1 MKKIIRL
8 TESDLT
14 RIVKRIINEQLQEDI
29 FIKKGFEIVEPKDKI
44 EDVVLRLKNKF
55 AFGDTKVYNRKRDR
69 VMLISDGKQVFFL
82 SAPNGFTVNQ
92 VYKIEDE
99 MFKTKFK

>member
-14 RIVKRIINEQLQEDI
+14 RIVKRIINEQSQGDI
-29 FIKKGFEIVEPKDKI
+29 FMKKGFEIIEPKDKKI
-44 EDVVLRLKNKF
+44 EDLVLRLKNKF
-55 AFGDTKVYNRKRDR
+55 GFEDTNTKVYKRKRDG

-82 SAPNGFTVNQ
+82 SAPNGFTVTQ
-92 VYKIEDE
+92 VYKIEDVQN
-99 MFKTKFK
+99 KI